1 MTLFNKAGTHSI
13 EIAHTY
19 GEKTQDK
26 ITAEKPFFIGRVAGF
41 SFYEHPI
48 MGDETTMLVKFDGVW
63 YLSDQWE
70 IVDADELEC

>member
-1 MTLFNKAGTHSI
+1 
-13 EIAHTY
+13 
-19 GEKTQDK
+19 
-26 ITAEKPFFIGRVAGF
+26 
-41 SFYEHPI
+41 